1 MTTADE
7 TTTAANRTADAE
19 EILATVE
26 NKYGFRPNL
35 MKEMVVAPAAARA
48 YLAGQDAMS
57 DASMSPV
64 QAQAVQLAVAAY
76 NDCGYCGA
84 VHSKVGRDTGISE
97 ADVAAIADGGLPEDP
112 GLRPVVRATRR
123 VMEARGWL
131 DDDDLEALAV
141 AGVDRRKLY
150 EIVAFVALKT
160 LSNYV
165 NHIAGTEVDPQ
176 FR

>member
-1 MTTADE
+1 MTTATDRPAE
-7 TTTAANRTADAE
+7 AE
-19 EILATVE
+19 EILSRVE
-26 NKYGFRPNL
+26 GKYGFRPNL
-35 MKEMVVAPAAARA
+35 MQEMVASPAAARA
-48 YLAGQDAMS
+48 YLAGQEAM
-57 DASMSPV
+57 AGGTLSPA

-84 VHSKVGRDTGISE
+84 VHSKVGRDTGIPE
-97 ADVAAIADGGLPEDP
+97 TDVAAIADGGLPEDP
-112 GLRPVVRATRR
+112 ELRPFVRATRR
-123 VMEARGWL
+123 VLEARGWL
-131 DDDDLEALAV
+131 DGGDLAELADE
-141 AGVDRRKLY
+141 GVDREKLF